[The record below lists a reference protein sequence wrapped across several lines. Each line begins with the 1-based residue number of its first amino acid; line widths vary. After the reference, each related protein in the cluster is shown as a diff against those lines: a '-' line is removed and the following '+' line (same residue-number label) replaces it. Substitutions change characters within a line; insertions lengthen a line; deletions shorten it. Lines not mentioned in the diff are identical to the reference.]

1 MNIAPATLAAFV
13 RRMRAAAD
21 AVEQRLNAADARLGD
36 GDTGSMLRRIA
47 RAMDESG
54 AGEAADLG
62 AAATILA
69 QAAARETGSS
79 LGTLVATGLISLAKE
94 ARARD
99 GAIDARDLAVI
110 VSRARDAMAAR
121 GRAERGDKTVLDSL
135 DAIARALDEEGPGRG
150 AAARAAR
157 EALATFRDRPCRVG
171 RARMFPDR
179 STGSDDPGML
189 AVALLLEHEEPPHV
203 A

>member
-1 MNIAPATLAAFV
+1 MSLAPVTLAAFV

-21 AVEQRLNAADARLGD
+21 ANEQRLNAADAKLGD
-36 GDTGSMLRRIA
+36 GDTGSMLRRIM

-54 AGEAADLG
+54 AAEAADLG
-62 AAATILA
+62 AAATMLA

-79 LGTLVATGLISLAKE
+79 LGTLVVTGLISLAKE

-99 GAIDARDLAVI
+99 GAINARDLSAI
-110 VSRARDAMAAR
+110 VARARDAMAAR
-121 GRAERGDKTVLDSL
+121 GRAEREDKTVLDSL
-135 DAIARALDEEGPGRG
+135 DAIAHALDADGPTRS

-179 STGSDDPGML
+179 STGLDDPGML
-189 AVALLLEHEEPPHV
+189 AVALLLEYEDLPHV